1 MRRLSNYHDYIIAT
15 SVSAL
20 AGKPF
25 EASFVV
31 SRRIAGSEEHV
42 IHTERLARTFAFGG
56 EARSAATEAAH
67 DYVDSLESTPPG
79 VRDLSEDPSAGQR

>member
-1 MRRLSNYHDYIIAT
+1 MRRLSNYNDYIIAT

-31 SRRIAGSEEHV
+31 SRRSKGSEETI
-42 IHTERLARTFAFGG
+42 IHTESLARTFAFAE

-67 DYVDSLESTPPG
+67 ACVDGLEPMPPG
-79 VRDLSEDPSAGQR
+79 ARRPQ